1 MRKIILNVAMSLDGL
16 IEGPNGEY
24 DWCFDDGNDYGMR
37 NFLNRIDAIF
47 YGRKS
52 YEVLMQAGTTNP
64 FAEKQSFLFS
74 KSLPASPEYQLVSGD
89 LTSSVM
95 EIKES
100 AGKDIWLFGG
110 ASLTASMMKA
120 QLVDELL
127 LAVHPIILGK
137 GKALFDML
145 DNRQTL
151 KLIASKPYSSGLVS
165 MHYLIEKK

>member
-1 MRKIILNVAMSLDGL
+1 MRKIVLNVAMSLDGL

-24 DWCFDDGNDYGMR
+24 DWCFDDQDYGMHE
-37 NFLNRIDAIF
+37 FLNRIDAIF

-52 YEVLMQAGTTNP
+52 YEELMRASKTNP

-74 KSLPASPEYQLVSGD
+74 KSLPTSDEYQLVTGD

-95 EIKES
+95 EIKRS

-110 ASLTASMMKA
+110 ASLTASMMKEN
-120 QLVDELL
+120 LVDELL

-145 DNRQTL
+145 DSRQTL
-151 KLIASKPYSSGLVS
+151 KLMESKPYSSGLVS
-165 MHYLIEKK
+165 MHYSIHKK

>member
-1 MRKIILNVAMSLDGL
+1 MRKIVLNVAMSLDGL

-24 DWCFDDGNDYGMR
+24 DWCFDDGQDYGMLD
-37 NFLNRIDAIF
+37 FLSRIDAIF

-52 YEVLMQAGTTNP
+52 YEELIRASKTNP
-64 FAEKQSFLFS
+64 FADKQSFLFS
-74 KSLPASPEYQLVSGD
+74 KSLPASPEYQLVTGE

-95 EIKES
+95 DIKNS

-110 ASLTASMMKA
+110 ASLTASMMKEN
-120 QLVDELL
+120 LVDELL

-145 DNRQTL
+145 DNRQAL
-151 KLIASKPYSSGLVS
+151 KLIESKPYSSGLVS
-165 MHYLIEKK
+165 MHYPIDKK

>member
-24 DWCFDDGNDYGMR
+24 DWCFDDGQDYGMLD
-37 NFLNRIDAIF
+37 FLNRIDAIF
-47 YGRKS
+47 YGRQS
-52 YEVLMQAGTTNP
+52 YEVLMSASKTNP
-64 FAEKQSFLFS
+64 FANKQCCVFS
-74 KSLPASPEYQLVSGD
+74 KSWPTSPEYTLVNGD

-95 EIKES
+95 DIRGS

-120 QLVDELL
+120 HLVDELL

-151 KLIASKPYSSGLVS
+151 KLIESKPYSSGLVS
-165 MHYLIEKK
+165 MHYSIEKK